1 MGIVRSTDKKTG
13 IVYLYS
19 SEYRYDPVKKRSNP
33 KRTLVGKLD
42 PKTGEMIPTDGR
54 RRRHMEKDSVPKSE
68 TKKELCPESIEV
80 LLDLLQ
86 KKEEIIKDQA
96 RQLEQL
102 TKLKKELQSLSQ
114 LLTELISSL

>member
-54 RRRHMEKDSVPKSE
+54 RRKHMEKDSVPKSE
-68 TKKELCPESIEV
+68 TKKERWSESIEV